1 MDTVTDNVENE
12 QEKGKIPVNKAKSD
26 AELSDMVLTAEGQA
40 CLRSLLRVW
49 FEFERE
55 LSNVP
60 IVQRLES
67 DRLSKS
73 DYLLLLLNMRQQ
85 VIEGSRWITRCAS
98 SFDRDY
104 ADVRSEVIGHA
115 YDEHRDYEVLE
126 QDFINAGGRAEEI
139 TSARRNTGSE
149 ALHGFMMYRAS
160 RPNPVDMIGAMWIIE
175 GIGNKMANQWAERVS
190 QLFATDNTSKF
201 MSYHGQHD
209 GEHMEELYRLIDRV
223 CHTEDH
229 LYSITRTAKVVARLY
244 LLQLEEID
252 HEITN
257 RAKGCRSLDC

>member
-1 MDTVTDNVENE
+1 MDTVTTNAEDEIEKENVS
-12 QEKGKIPVNKAKSD
+12 GNKTKSD
-26 AELSDMVLTAEGQA
+26 AELNDLVLTSEGQA
-40 CLRSLLRVW
+40 CLRSLMRVW
-49 FEFERE
+49 FEFERQ

-60 IVQRLES
+60 IVQRLET

-85 VIEGSRWITRCAS
+85 VIEGSRWITRSAS
-98 SFDRDY
+98 SFDRNF

-115 YDEHRDYEVLE
+115 YDEHRDYEMLE
-126 QDFINAGGRAEEI
+126 QDFINAGGQAEDI
-139 TSARRNTGSE
+139 TSACRNTGSE

-160 RPNPVDMIGAMWIIE
+160 QPNPVDMIGAMWIIE
-175 GIGNKMANQWAERVS
+175 GIGNKMAVHWAQRVR
-190 QLFATDNTSKF
+190 QLFETDNTAKF
-201 MSYHGQHD
+201 MSYHGLHD

-229 LYSITRTAKVVARLY
+229 LHAITRTAKVVARLY

-252 HEITN
+252 HEN
-257 RAKGCRSLDC
+257 RE

>member
-1 MDTVTDNVENE
+1 MDTVPGVPEDDTKTDKV
-12 QEKGKIPVNKAKSD
+12 PVNKTKSD
-26 AELSDMVLTAEGQA
+26 AELNDMVLTSQGQA
-40 CLRSLLRVW
+40 CLRSLMRVW

-60 IVQRLES
+60 IVQRLET

-98 SFDRDY
+98 SFDRHF

-115 YDEHRDYEVLE
+115 QDEHRDYEVLE
-126 QDFINAGGRAEEI
+126 QDFINAGGKAEDI

-160 RPNPVDMIGAMWIIE
+160 QPNPVDMIGAMWIIE
-175 GIGNKMANQWAERVS
+175 GLGNKMAIQWAEHVRK
-190 QLFATDNTSKF
+190 LFATDDTSKF
-201 MSYHGQHD
+201 MTYHGEHD
-209 GEHMEELYRLIDRV
+209 GDHIEELYRLIDRV
-223 CHTEDH
+223 CKTEDH

-252 HEITN
+252 HEN
-257 RAKGCRSLDC
+257 EK

>member
-1 MDTVTDNVENE
+1 MDTVTGSAE
-12 QEKGKIPVNKAKSD
+12 QEKVPVNNAKSD
-26 AELSDMVLTAEGQA
+26 AELSDMVLTSEGQA
-40 CLRSLLRVW
+40 CLRSLIRVW
-49 FEFERE
+49 FEFERD

-67 DRLSKS
+67 GRLSKS

-85 VIEGSRWITRCAS
+85 VIEGSRWITRSAS
-98 SFDRDY
+98 SFERDY

-115 YDEHRDYEVLE
+115 YDEHRDYEILE
-126 QDFINAGGRAEEI
+126 QDFINAGGKAEAI

-160 RPNPVDMIGAMWIIE
+160 QPNPVDMIGAMWIIE
-175 GIGNKMANQWAERVS
+175 GIGNKMANQWAEHVR
-190 QLFATDNTSKF
+190 QLFATDNTAKF
-201 MSYHGQHD
+201 MSYHGEHD

-223 CHTEDH
+223 CHNEDH

-252 HEITN
+252 NEN
-257 RAKGCRSLDC
+257 RK